1 MTERILIVEDH
12 SDNRRIMCDMLIDA
26 GFDVVEAMTGE
37 QGVEMAATH
46 RPDLILMDLQL
57 PEIDG
62 FEATRRIKVQSA
74 LSRTPIIA
82 VTSHALSGDEQKAI
96 DAGCDAYFAK
106 PVSPRKLVAAIR
118 ARLR

>member
-1 MTERILIVEDH
+1 MTKRILVVEDQ
-12 SDNRRIMCDMLIDA
+12 SDNRRIMCDMLVDA
-26 GFDVVEAMTGE
+26 GFEVVEAMTGE
-37 QGVEMAATH
+37 EGVEMAEIY

-62 FEATRRIKVQSA
+62 FEAARRIKAQSA

-82 VTSHALSGDEQKAI
+82 VTSHALSGDEQKAL

-106 PVSPRKLVAAIR
+106 PVSPRRLVAEIR
-118 ARLR
+118 SRLP